1 MSRNEPFESVPTA
14 NDHANQAISLSQAL
28 LAPRIVIEDTQP
40 VLEAGTFA
48 AKAISGQP
56 VAVSSKVYCD
66 GHDRLAVMLSWRQ
79 ANSRRWHC
87 VAMHSPGND
96 LWLAEFT
103 PTEPGPTPVQH
114 RSLGRPLRHL
124 LPRPGEKVPR
134 RCRGHAGAWKRAG

>member
-1 MSRNEPFESVPTA
+1 MSRNEPFENVPTA
-14 NDHANQAISLSQAL
+14 NDHPDQAISLSQAL

-56 VAVSSKVYCD
+56 VVVGSKVYCD
-66 GHDRLAVMLSWRQ
+66 GHDRLAVMLNWRQ

-87 VAMHSPGND
+87 VPMHSPGND

-103 PTEPGPTPVQH
+103 PTELARTCSV
-114 RSLGRPLRHL
+114 S
-124 LPRPGEKVPR
+124 RPGSTRLPPIATTWRKNTTPASR
-134 RCRGHAGAWKRAG
+134 